1 MERKAFLARVTAS
14 LGRIERVATPAFAG
28 TLPPRSGLPT
38 DGDQL
43 AELFTARLADA
54 GGHVH
59 RAATR
64 PEAQDAIARML
75 GERGMA
81 SLACSPGL
89 RWPAVAALCTDDV
102 EHAAFGLAEAERG
115 VAETGSIL
123 IVHGGENGRRHSLLP
138 PAVGFLLPASK
149 LVPSL
154 GPALDSVC
162 GADGRPAVC
171 ATFITGGSHSADI
184 ACVPCYGV
192 HGPGEVH
199 VWLISS
205 E

>member
-1 MERKAFLARVTAS
+1 MFLARVTAS
-14 LGRIERVATPAFAG
+14 LGRIERGATPAYAG
-28 TLPPRSGLPT
+28 AVPPRCGLPT
-38 DGDQL
+38 ERDAL

-54 GGHVH
+54 GGTAH
-59 RAATR
+59 RAVTR
-64 PEAQDAIARML
+64 AEAQAAIAGML

-89 RWPAVAALCTDDV
+89 RWSGVAGLCTDDA
-102 EHAAFGLAEAERG
+102 EHAAFGLAEAESG
-115 VAETGSIL
+115 VAETGSVL
-123 IVHGGENGRRHSLLP
+123 LVHGGENGRRHSLLP

-154 GPALDSVC
+154 GPALDQVC
-162 GADGRPAVC
+162 GAYGRPAVC
-171 ATFITGGSHSADI
+171 ATFVTGASHSADI

-199 VWLISS
+199 VWLI
-205 E
+205 EGE